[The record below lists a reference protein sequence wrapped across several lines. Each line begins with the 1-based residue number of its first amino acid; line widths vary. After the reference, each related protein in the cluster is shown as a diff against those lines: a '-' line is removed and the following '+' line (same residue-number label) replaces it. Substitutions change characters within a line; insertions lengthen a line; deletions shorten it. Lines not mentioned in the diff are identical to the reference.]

1 MSMIPKLQRCIAWHV
16 LVMSRRDGLAQRQ
29 PGLWAL
35 LEQDYGNAGFGRK
48 ISGANH
54 AGPHGVHRLSLVNLR
69 EDGSFAYRS
78 LLILNT
84 DDCSFEVDE
93 TRAEGWVC
101 NYKPGEGLK
110 LQAAGPAQRKR
121 CNKGGDALQASSW
134 AALPYP
140 STCDYRG
147 ADPRERPVP
156 PLRLVIDELEAA
168 FPALCVADAWSTGA
182 EANWETVVPTALWA
196 RHELIE

>member
-1 MSMIPKLQRCIAWHV
+1 
-16 LVMSRRDGLAQRQ
+16 MSRQDGLAQRK

-35 LEQDYGNAGFGRK
+35 LEQDHGNAGFGRK
-48 ISGANH
+48 IGGADH
-54 AGPHGVHRLSLVNLR
+54 ASDGPHGVHRLSLVNLR
-69 EDGSFAYRS
+69 EDGGFEYRS

-84 DDCSFEVDE
+84 DDCTFEVDE

-101 NYKPGEGLK
+101 NYRHGQGLK
-110 LQAAGPAQRKR
+110 LQAAGPAQRKH
-121 CNKGGDALQASSW
+121 CSQGGDALQASSW

-147 ADPRERPVP
+147 AIARERPVP

-168 FPALCVADAWSTGA
+168 FPALRVADAWSTGA